1 MTDYQMT
8 CEDCDELF
16 LGYFEGD
23 LDPATRAKV
32 DAHTRSCARCQG
44 LIRDIQGIQN
54 EAAALPELV
63 PSNDLWHGIEARI
76 QPAVVSIAARRE
88 STVLSRRMLGL
99 AAAAL
104 VVVTSSV
111 TYVATSR
118 SVKQESRP
126 RQVVEAP
133 REVPQMGGTDE
144 TGSSAAPTAEAKPA
158 AAEVV
163 GSQPAQSTE
172 SSKPAPVRSVP
183 RVGNGARISTG
194 AQTSLASSN
203 NAPVSASELALSGE
217 IGQLQRML
225 KLKRSQLDPSTVQ
238 VVEDN
243 LNLIDVAVKQARA
256 ALLKDPAS
264 GFLTEQLDN
273 ALQKK
278 VELLRTVALLPS
290 KT

>member
-1 MTDYQMT
+1 MT

-16 LGYFEGD
+16 LQYFEGD
-23 LDPATRAKV
+23 LDAATRAKV
-32 DAHTRSCARCQG
+32 EAHTTSCARCQG
-44 LIRDIQGIQN
+44 LIRDIEGIQN
-54 EAAALPELV
+54 EASALPELV
-63 PSNDLWHGIEARI
+63 PSKDLWKGIEARI
-76 QPAVVSIAARRE
+76 QPAVVSIAARKE

-104 VVVTSSV
+104 VIVTSSV

-118 SVKQESRP
+118 SIHKPAQP
-126 RQVVEAP
+126 RQVAEAP
-133 REVPQMGGTDE
+133 SPVPAMGGTDE
-144 TGSSAAPTAEAKPA
+144 TGPSAARIAEPEPTASEAPSEPA
-158 AAEVV
+158 PRAEAPK
-163 GSQPAQSTE
+163 SE
-172 SSKPAPVRSVP
+172 PVRSTP
-183 RVGNGARISTG
+183 RVGNGSRVSSGAR
-194 AQTSLASSN
+194 TSLASSRS
-203 NAPVSASELALSGE
+203 APVSASELALSSE
-217 IGQLQRML
+217 ISQLQRML
-225 KLKRSQLDPSTVQ
+225 KLKRNELDPSTVQ

-264 GFLTEQLDN
+264 GFLIERLDN

>member
-1 MTDYQMT
+1 MTDYRMT

-16 LGYFEGD
+16 LQYFEGD
-23 LDPATRAKV
+23 LDAATRAKV
-32 DAHTRSCARCQG
+32 EAHTSSCARCQG
-44 LIRDIQGIQN
+44 LIRDIEGIQN

-63 PSNDLWHGIEARI
+63 PSKDLWKGIEARI
-76 QPAVVSIAARRE
+76 QPAVVSIAARKE

-118 SVKQESRP
+118 INKAAQP
-126 RQVVEAP
+126 RQVAEAP
-133 REVPQMGGTDE
+133 NPVPVIGGTDE
-144 TGSSAAPTAEAKPA
+144 TGPSAARIAEPEPTASEASSEPA
-158 AAEVV
+158 
-163 GSQPAQSTE
+163 SKTE
-172 SSKPAPVRSVP
+172 TPKSEPVRSTP
-183 RVGNGARISTG
+183 RVGNGSRVSSG
-194 AQTSLASSN
+194 PRTSLASSR
-203 NAPVSASELALSGE
+203 NAPVSASELALSSE
-217 IGQLQRML
+217 ISQLQKML
-225 KLKRSQLDPSTVQ
+225 KLKRNELDPSTVQ

-264 GFLTEQLDN
+264 GFLIERLDN

>member
-1 MTDYQMT
+1 MTDYRMT

-16 LGYFEGD
+16 LQYFEGD
-23 LDPATRAKV
+23 LDAATRAKV
-32 DAHTRSCARCQG
+32 EAHTASCARCQG
-44 LIRDIQGIQN
+44 LIRDIEGIQN

-63 PSNDLWHGIEARI
+63 PSKDLWKGIEARI
-76 QPAVVSIAARRE
+76 QPAVVSIAARKE
-88 STVLSRRMLGL
+88 STILSRRMLGL

-118 SVKQESRP
+118 SINKAAQP
-126 RQVVEAP
+126 RQVAEAP
-133 REVPQMGGTDE
+133 NPVPVMGGTDE
-144 TGSSAAPTAEAKPA
+144 TGPSAARVAEPEPTASEAP
-158 AAEVV
+158 
-163 GSQPAQSTE
+163 TE
-172 SSKPAPVRSVP
+172 PAPKAESPKSEQVRSTP
-183 RVGNGARISTG
+183 RVGNGSRVSSAAR
-194 AQTSLASSN
+194 TSLASSR
-203 NAPVSASELALSGE
+203 NAPVSASELALSSE
-217 IGQLQRML
+217 ISQLQKML
-225 KLKRSQLDPSTVQ
+225 KLKRNELDPSTVQ

-264 GFLTEQLDN
+264 GFLIERLDN

>member
-1 MTDYQMT
+1 MTDYRMT

-16 LGYFEGD
+16 LQYFEGD
-23 LDPATRAKV
+23 LDAAARAKV
-32 DAHTRSCARCQG
+32 EAHTTSCARCQG
-44 LIRDIQGIQN
+44 LIRDMEGIQN

-63 PSNDLWHGIEARI
+63 PSKDLWQGIEARI
-76 QPAVVSIAARRE
+76 QPAVVAIGARKE

-118 SVKQESRP
+118 SVGKEP
-126 RQVVEAP
+126 RARQIAEAP
-133 REVPQMGGTDE
+133 RDVPAMGGTDE
-144 TGSSAAPTAEAKPA
+144 TGPSSAPASEPEATAEAVTAEPA
-158 AAEVV
+158 
-163 GSQPAQSTE
+163 STTE
-172 SSKPAPVRSVP
+172 APKTAPVRSAP
-183 RVGNGARISTG
+183 RVGTGGRISSG
-194 AQTSLASSN
+194 APTSLASSR
-203 NAPVSASELALSGE
+203 NAPVTASELALVGE
-217 IGQLQRML
+217 ISQLQRML
-225 KLKRSQLDPSTVQ
+225 KLKRSELDPSTVQ

-264 GFLTEQLDN
+264 GFLTERLDN